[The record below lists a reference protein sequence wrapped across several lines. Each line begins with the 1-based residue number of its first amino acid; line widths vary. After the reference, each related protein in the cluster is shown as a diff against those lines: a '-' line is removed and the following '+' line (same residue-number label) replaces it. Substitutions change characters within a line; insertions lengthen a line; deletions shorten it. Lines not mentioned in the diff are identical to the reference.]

1 MRIFALL
8 FVCFM
13 VALMS
18 GLALF
23 RSITSS
29 SQGVW
34 LDCLFILALI
44 LTLIFALSLV
54 KRTATDS
61 LVSSISDE
69 KKKEERG
76 SPAEGDD

>member
-23 RSITSS
+23 WSITSS
-29 SQGVW
+29 AQGLW
-34 LDCLFILALI
+34 LDCLFLMALILALLI
-44 LTLIFALSLV
+44 TLSIV
-54 KRTATDS
+54 KRTASDS
-61 LVSSISDE
+61 MMKISVDDE
-69 KKKEERG
+69 LRSRDKQDH
-76 SPAEGDD
+76 SDS